1 MDQGEAGIQGARSS
15 VTDIEA
21 QLTGQEFDNLQSEW
35 DSVGGVFD
43 EIGPMLEGAIQ
54 QVVGVAD
61 SLDAL
66 PSDAVDMV
74 GQFKS
79 LIDQLIAIQAN
90 LGQNISDSKA
100 TINFFREDIA
110 STKSEFLLWRMF
122 HGENAS

>member
-1 MDQGEAGIQGARSS
+1 MSGIETARTLITS
-15 VTDIEA
+15 IEG
-21 QLTGQEFDNLQSEW
+21 QLTEADLGFETLADEW
-35 DSVGGVFD
+35 DSVGRTFD
-43 EIGPMLEGAIQ
+43 GIRPMLDGAIQ

-74 GQFKS
+74 GQFQS
-79 LIDQLIAIQAN
+79 LIDQLIAMQAN
-90 LGQNISDSKA
+90 LGQNISDAKA

-110 STKSEFLLWRMF
+110 STRSEFLLWRMF

>member
-1 MDQGEAGIQGARSS
+1 MSGIDTARTLITSIEDQLTEADQGFETLSDEWNAVGTIFDGIR
-15 VTDIEA
+15 
-21 QLTGQEFDNLQSEW
+21 
-35 DSVGGVFD
+35 
-43 EIGPMLEGAIQ
+43 PMLDGAIQ

-79 LIDQLIAIQAN
+79 LIDQLIAMQAN
-90 LGQNISDSKA
+90 LGQNISDAKA

-110 STKSEFLLWRMF
+110 STRSEFLLWQMF